1 MQLFA
6 FTILNIC
13 LIYYRVFKGFIGITV
28 MKKIE
33 FFTDR
38 YLFKYKGKFEF
49 LSKKWKL
56 SNRRWAD
63 DPRLDRL
70 TFVLSCHQNLL
81 SLVSIHPL

>member
-49 LSKKWKL
+49 LSKK
-56 SNRRWAD
+56 
-63 DPRLDRL
+63 
-70 TFVLSCHQNLL
+70 
-81 SLVSIHPL
+81 